1 MLSVFVLTELC
12 GTARRRICICVE
24 ARARKYPSCRHV
36 CIANEILMHFRAQK
50 KLSCEVSMSE
60 TVDTDRDGNPLTYMD
75 IIKIDDTV
83 ADDIDVR
90 WKITKMI
97 SFIKEQLSER
107 ERQIL
112 VMRYGLGDT
121 PPLTQRETAE
131 KLGISRS
138 YISRL
143 EKNALQQIQNFLE
156 GNT

>member
-1 MLSVFVLTELC
+1 
-12 GTARRRICICVE
+12 
-24 ARARKYPSCRHV
+24 
-36 CIANEILMHFRAQK
+36 MHFRAQK
-50 KLSCEVSMSE
+50 KLGCEVSMSE

-143 EKNALQQIQNFLE
+143 DKNALQLIQNFLE